1 MESYNC
7 VVRLGGELGQEV
19 PKSNISAAHII
30 MIQSEHGTDAV
41 RDITV
46 HSKVM
51 KVEVEGMKLPQT
63 VTDHSLRAFL
73 EKEFNKKE
81 DKVGKVFGTFF
92 GAKLPDKLPDHLHP
106 NVRGVAMK
114 KNKVTEPVRSVT
126 PEEENTVTDDEIGDD
141 IQDEIGEE
149 IEEQVQEIL

>member
-30 MIQSEHGTDAV
+30 MIMSEHGSDSV
-41 RDITV
+41 RDITM
-46 HSKVM
+46 HSRVM
-51 KVEVEGMKLPQT
+51 KVEEEGVKLPQV
-63 VTDHSLRAFL
+63 VTDHKLRAFL

-92 GAKLPDKLPDHLHP
+92 GAKLPEKLPDDLHP
-106 NVRGVAMK
+106 NVRPVAMK
-114 KNKVTEPVRSVT
+114 KNKVTEPVKSATVT
-126 PEEENTVTDDEIGDD
+126 EEEFDGAEDEITGDVDDEIPE
-141 IQDEIGEE
+141 QGEE
-149 IEEQVQEIL
+149 VL